1 MSRAISVRWTKHLKD
16 SDKVKLEERLINCA
30 DVLSVLKNILEEDIR
45 TVDKAMMSKD
55 NYQMGAWEFFQADQI
70 GSKRTLIKLL
80 ELIP

>member
-1 MSRAISVRWTKHLKD
+1 VIKSNWKND
-16 SDKVKLEERLINCA
+16 SLI
-30 DVLSVLKNILEEDIR
+30 VQTYFSVLKNILEEDIR